1 MIKGVFIGLGVVIVL
16 AIIPVVHFVG
26 VPAGPFIAGYFGI
39 SAARDYPGTPVR
51 KSLVFGLWLGGIVG
65 VITVA
70 AAAIVTV
77 VGDFAYPFLLW
88 GGVVIATFYY
98 SSMSFLG
105 AWYSELRAIERA
117 VAADRATPAAG
128 APRR

>member
-1 MIKGVFIGLGVVIVL
+1 MIKGVFVGLGVVALL
-16 AIIPVVHFVG
+16 ALIPVVHFVG

-39 SAARDYPGTPVR
+39 NAARDYPGTPVR
-51 KSLVFGLWLGGIVG
+51 KALVFGLWLGGIVG
-65 VITVA
+65 LITVVA
-70 AAAIVTV
+70 ATIVTV
-77 VGDFAYPFLLW
+77 VGDFAYLFLLW
-88 GGVVIATFYY
+88 GGAVVATFYY

-117 VAADRATPAAG
+117 RSAPAAD

>member
-1 MIKGVFIGLGVVIVL
+1 MIKGVFIGLGVVLVL

-39 SAARDYPGTPVR
+39 NAARDYPGSPGL
-51 KSLVFGLWLGGIVG
+51 KALVFGLWLGAIVG
-65 VITVA
+65 AITVL
-70 AAAIVTV
+70 AAIVVTLI
-77 VGDFAYPFLLW
+77 GDFAYPFLLW
-88 GGVVIATFYY
+88 GGVVVATFYY
-98 SSMSFLG
+98 ASMAALG

-117 VAADRATPAAG
+117 RAAANSGPTVD

>member
-1 MIKGVFIGLGVVIVL
+1 MFIGLGVVLLL

-39 SAARDYPGTPVR
+39 NPARDYPGSPGR
-51 KSLVFGLWLGGIVG
+51 KALAYGLWLGSVVG

-70 AAAIVTV
+70 AAVIVTLA
-77 VGDFAYPFLLW
+77 GDFAYPFLLW
-88 GGVVIATFYY
+88 GGVVVATFYY
-98 SSMSFLG
+98 GSMSFLG
-105 AWYSELRAIERA
+105 AWYSLLRGIERA
-117 VAADRATPAAG
+117 SPSTPPGPAG

>member
-1 MIKGVFIGLGVVIVL
+1 MIKGVFIGLGVVALL
-16 AIIPVVHFVG
+16 ALIPVVHFVG

-39 SAARDYPGTPVR
+39 NAARDNPGTPVR
-51 KSLVFGLWLGGIVG
+51 KALVFGLWFGGIVG
-65 VITVA
+65 VVTIVA
-70 AAAIVTV
+70 AVIVTV

-88 GGVVIATFYY
+88 GGVVVATFYY

-117 VAADRATPAAG
+117 SAAAGPAASAG
-128 APRR
+128 APRS